1 MRKLTA
7 ALLAGLIALPAFAQQ
22 APAPK
27 PANDTIKAM
36 IEKGVTMS
44 VMGFEGEIKYTAD
57 GNWSGFD
64 GQASGTYT
72 VDGDKMCT
80 NSDQGAGCATYPAG
94 KKSGDKFTV
103 EFEGL
108 GEVEITIK

>member
-1 MRKLTA
+1 MKHLMI
-7 ALLAGLIALPAFAQQ
+7 ALAAGLVALPALAQT
-22 APAPK
+22 PAAK
-27 PANDTIKAM
+27 PASDTIKAM

-80 NSDQGAGCATYPAG
+80 KSDMGEGCATYPAG
-94 KKSGDKFTV
+94 KKSGDKFSV

-108 GEVEITIK
+108 GAVDITIK

>member
-1 MRKLTA
+1 MRILTA
-7 ALLAGLIALPAFAQQ
+7 ALVATLLAVPAFAQT
-22 APAPK
+22 PK

-36 IEKGVTMS
+36 IEKGVIMS
-44 VMGFEGEIKYTAD
+44 VMGFEGAITYTAD
-57 GNWSGFD
+57 GKWDGFD

-80 NSDQGAGCATYPAG
+80 ISDMGEGCATYPAG

-103 EFEGL
+103 QFEGL
-108 GEVEITIK
+108 GDVEITIK

>member
-1 MRKLTA
+1 MKHLMI
-7 ALLAGLIALPAFAQQ
+7 ALAAGLIAFPALAQT
-22 APAPK
+22 PAPK

-64 GQASGTYT
+64 GQASGAYT

-80 NSDQGAGCATYPAG
+80 SSDQGEGCATYPAG

-103 EFEGL
+103 TFEGL
-108 GEVEITIK
+108 GDVEITIK